1 MPSILFAQKTSIIK
15 GFIKDSQNNSIK
27 NVSVNYGTI
36 GVYSNNKGYYEIRV
50 PVNEKVVIEFSHV
63 GYKSLSKEFFIN
75 KKTII
80 RFSPTLQSQGEL
92 LDEVVI
98 KNDKKDAQGITTIN
112 TEKIKRIPGAN
123 SGIEH
128 F

>member
-50 PVNEKVVIEFSHV
+50 PVNEKVVI
-63 GYKSLSKEFFIN
+63 
-75 KKTII
+75 
-80 RFSPTLQSQGEL
+80 
-92 LDEVVI
+92 
-98 KNDKKDAQGITTIN
+98 
-112 TEKIKRIPGAN
+112 
-123 SGIEH
+123 
-128 F
+128 

>member
-75 KKTII
+75 KRT
-80 RFSPTLQSQGEL
+80 RM
-92 LDEVVI
+92 
-98 KNDKKDAQGITTIN
+98 NR
-112 TEKIKRIPGAN
+112 RIP
-123 SGIEH
+123 SSIEEISLCH
-128 F
+128 FKSLPEST